1 MFFSVK
7 FCIMLLFGEAE
18 ASSAEEQLVRGI
30 TEPTEKMVRMSVS
43 GLLSQS
49 SLLQMPK
56 KTYSAKPFPLSITHC
71 SCHRAIFLGVK
82 SSKQSHFMKESLLRR
97 LIP

>member
-1 MFFSVK
+1 
-7 FCIMLLFGEAE
+7 MLLFGEAE

-30 TEPTEKMVRMSVS
+30 TEPTEKMVRMSAS

-56 KTYSAKPFPLSITHC
+56 KKLFGKAVSTNFYPL
-71 SCHRAIFLGVK
+71 FV
-82 SSKQSHFMKESLLRR
+82 SLSLF
-97 LIP
+97 